1 MTDLYSEEFR
11 RLSMLLLVV
20 ERVAALPQV
29 RAIVCHNPAGE
40 TVGRITL
47 SGGLVDSGVQVA
59 AGVYEDDV
67 FSRDASPV
75 APLLR
80 KRLQGGA
87 LSVSEELR
95 IQKIPLIARR
105 ALCGVTARALR
116 HIAQQCDLAKIRI
129 VEEDAPPSR
138 NEERLRF
145 TVVELL
151 LAAGHVETVR
161 YADAAARLYE
171 NPPGHPHERWL
182 LEWQPD
188 VRSGPWPIMTT
199 RLSERQTS
207 AVARF
212 GLLAQT
218 LARPLSRQRLA
229 GQAPSP
235 AAALSSSDLHA
246 YYTVVTGQY
255 VTLLVYPVSELDKL
269 IRSLE
274 DFIFSTSRVTPQ
286 ITKSHTES
294 LSQRP
299 LSPNRHKRIS
309 LPPFGPLPGAAALP
323 AEAPTQAQEEPAPAT
338 SRPAAATASAAIGSS
353 PSGNEAVPA
362 PPGSTVARPLLPA
375 IAIPPGFPAEPPAPP
390 SLPPLVDSIPTPSIQ
405 ADASAWL
412 SAAGS
417 SASPPAVAT
426 DSAVSDG
433 PPAPPS
439 LSLVASA
446 DPPLADSPAPPA
458 AQHESA
464 AAAPTPLLEFC
475 GLTVSVK
482 GQMVIAPLSLQVA
495 SRGMHLWVVDG
506 GVQHRL
512 LLSLLTD
519 GPMSGVTVTG
529 RARFDGHDLF
539 EPGASRPHLPPRD
552 TRAMMTPA
560 REYLLDGLPP
570 SKSPCSGS
578 RLPSLLQRI
587 EHAGFADLVPHLDLR
602 LCELEPFHYRV
613 SKVLRAAHVGPR
625 LLLQDDPLHGLTPKQ
640 GERVLKLLSSEAERR
655 AILILVS
662 KPEPYVELNRGE
674 PMQVTWFELSSQP
687 VVIPSQTGAFEPVSP
702 LAELPLRRTQASG

>member
-1 MTDLYSEEFR
+1 MTDLYFEEFR

-29 RAIVCHNPAGE
+29 RAIVCHNLSGDP
-40 TVGRITL
+40 VGRITL
-47 SGGLVDSGVQVA
+47 TGGQVASGVQVE

-80 KRLQGGA
+80 KRLHGGV

-116 HIAQQCDLAKIRI
+116 HIAQQCDVAKIRI
-129 VEEDAPPSR
+129 VEEDTLPSR
-138 NEERLRF
+138 ADERLCF

-171 NPPGHPHERWL
+171 TPPGNPHERWL

-218 LARPLSRQRLA
+218 LARPLCRERRA
-229 GQAPSP
+229 GQLLQP
-235 AAALSSSDLHA
+235 AAALGTSDLHA
-246 YYTVVTGQY
+246 YYTVITGQY

-269 IRSLE
+269 VRNLE
-274 DFIFSTSRVTPQ
+274 DFIFSTSRMIPQ
-286 ITKSHTES
+286 ITQGHTAAIP
-294 LSQRP
+294 QRP
-299 LSPNRHKRIS
+299 VLPNRHKRIS
-309 LPPFGPLPGAAALP
+309 LPPFGPLPSLAPLLAMTPTQGPEKPASATSRPSAPPVATAPPAVESSPSAAETNPAPPDIAAALP
-323 AEAPTQAQEEPAPAT
+323 LVPTIAMAPA
-338 SRPAAATASAAIGSS
+338 
-353 PSGNEAVPA
+353 VPD
-362 PPGSTVARPLLPA
+362 R
-375 IAIPPGFPAEPPAPP
+375 PPAPHP
-390 SLPPLVDSIPTPSIQ
+390 LPPLVDSIPTPSVQ
-405 ADASAWL
+405 ADASEWL
-412 SAAGS
+412 SAAGA
-417 SASPPAVAT
+417 SASPTTVAAGSATPA
-426 DSAVSDG
+426 
-433 PPAPPS
+433 APPS
-439 LSLVASA
+439 LSLVESPDPPPAASPASPTAQNASA
-446 DPPLADSPAPPA
+446 AAPPA
-458 AQHESA
+458 
-464 AAAPTPLLEFC
+464 PLLEFC
-475 GLTVSVK
+475 ELTVAVR
-482 GQMVIAPLSLQVA
+482 GQTVIAPLSLQVA
-495 SRGMHLWVVDG
+495 PRGMHLWVVDG

-512 LLSLLTD
+512 LLNLLTD
-519 GPMSGVTVTG
+519 GPMNGVTVTG
-529 RARFDGHDLF
+529 RARFDGHNLF
-539 EPGASRPHLPPRD
+539 EAGASRPHLPPRD
-552 TRAMMTPA
+552 ARAMMMPA
-560 REYLLDGLPP
+560 REYLLDELAP
-570 SKSPCSGS
+570 SKSPRSGS

-587 EHAGFADLVPHLDLR
+587 EHAGFSDLVPHLDLR
-602 LCELEPFHYRV
+602 LCELEVLHRRV

-625 LLLQDDPLHGLTPKQ
+625 LLLQDDPLHGLPPQQ
-640 GERVLKLLSSEAERR
+640 GERLLRLLFSEAEQR
-655 AILILVS
+655 AVLILVS
-662 KPEPYVELNRGE
+662 KPEPYVELGRGE